1 MCAKQFLKEQ
11 ATTLFI
17 AVVSTAITIY
27 FGISLVRSL
36 TEGIDISDF
45 SGVRNTT
52 KGLSDPH
59 SSIAFG
65 MVLFPMA
72 AIVCW
77 WSILSEWKAWRSKE
91 NSEELEKKK
100 SNKADMA
107 TPRKPS
113 D

>member
-1 MCAKQFLKEQ
+1 MCVKQFLKQQ
-11 ATTLFI
+11 ATPLFI

-27 FGISLVRSL
+27 FGISFVRSL
-36 TEGIDISDF
+36 TEGVDISDF
-45 SGVRNTT
+45 SGVRDTT

-65 MVLFPMA
+65 MVFVPMA

-77 WSILSEWKAWRSKE
+77 WSVLSEWKAWRSKE
-91 NSEELEKKK
+91 NSEEIEKKK
-100 SNKADMA
+100 PHKADKA
-107 TPRKPS
+107 RLRKPS